1 MLVGSLQ
8 MSSSEVGITGSMAY
22 VKTDT
27 KQLLLTVLHNVIACY
42 AVQGSTSCLPHPLT
56 LYRYGT

>member
-1 MLVGSLQ
+1 
-8 MSSSEVGITGSMAY
+8 MSSSEVAVVGNMTY

-27 KQLLLTVLHNVIACY
+27 KQLLLPILYNIIAWY
-42 AVQGSTSCLPHPLT
+42 AGQGSMSCLPHPLT